1 MCWRQAAARQTTMCL
16 RNEFPGMWAGTFGSM
31 KTPWCPPMDL
41 GAGRVLSQTGSSAS
55 ALARSSTLALG

>member
-1 MCWRQAAARQTTMCL
+1 MCL